1 VVISFSLISDD
12 PEHHSAMCCDYSSER
27 SGDRNAVRYLK
38 EPTCVGEWRFM
49 DISLSTTKFP
59 SGYPYLHKAERD
71 PMTSLRERNRML
83 EVLIVEDNPGDFE
96 LLRTALAEWQSE
108 VRLNRVEDGEQA
120 LMYVHRTGAYASAPR
135 PDLILLD
142 LNLPRKGGIEVL
154 ANLKSDPALQEI
166 PVVVLTSSDSN
177 ADVASAYRLHAN
189 SYLTKTIDL
198 NEFFAKIRA
207 LEQFWL
213 SSVRLPSDH
222 PAT

>member
-1 VVISFSLISDD
+1 
-12 PEHHSAMCCDYSSER
+12 
-27 SGDRNAVRYLK
+27 
-38 EPTCVGEWRFM
+38 
-49 DISLSTTKFP
+49 
-59 SGYPYLHKAERD
+59 
-71 PMTSLRERNRML
+71 MTSLRERNRML